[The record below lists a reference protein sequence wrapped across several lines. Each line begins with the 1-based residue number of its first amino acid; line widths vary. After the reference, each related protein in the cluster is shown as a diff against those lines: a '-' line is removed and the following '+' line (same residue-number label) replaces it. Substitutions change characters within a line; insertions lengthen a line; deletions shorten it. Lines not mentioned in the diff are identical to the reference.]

1 MQGCQCPSAALGQR
15 VRMRSAPDLS
25 AALVLLSRDGVNLN
39 HIARTLNAEQAVAQ
53 WAELEV

>member
-1 MQGCQCPSAALGQR
+1 
-15 VRMRSAPDLS
+15 MRSAPDLS